1 MFEFRIP
8 KPVRAAPHHLA
19 SVLNIYLQ
27 PWQAVVLYVRVRR
40 DLLGTVTAIVRERG
54 DLVDLRLGRLRILL
68 VSAPATIHNVLVTQ
82 NRVFHKAKGP
92 IFIGDVLGDGLLT
105 SEDTAW
111 RRSRRMIQPAFEK
124 KTVARL
130 ADTMVALAN
139 EHVATWVDGQQRD
152 MSSDMTTLALT
163 IATVTLFGFQDAAL
177 TRDVQDG
184 ISRAMRY
191 ANRRMLA
198 LVPLPGWMPT
208 PGGRDFNR
216 ARHLLVDAI
225 SRIIDERRQHP
236 SPVADLLGLLMD
248 AVDAEGQPF
257 TAQELRDHSLTLL
270 LAGHET
276 TANVLAWT
284 WYLLGQHPH
293 VRARVEA
300 ELAAELGAE
309 APTAQSLPHLIYLNA
324 VIRES
329 LRLYPPVWSV
339 ARQAVKPFQL
349 AGRSYP
355 AGALVIAL
363 PWVVQ
368 RDPALYGEADQFRP
382 ERWLDGSASALPE
395 FAYFPFGGG
404 PRLCI
409 GKPFALTEIPL
420 VVAAICQQFR
430 LHSVPGPAITPEP
443 LVTLRPR
450 HGVPVTVERRG
461 AGSPARAAVAEEPPA
476 ALG

>member
-1 MFEFRIP
+1 LFEFRIP

-19 SVLNIYLQ
+19 SVVNVYLQ
-27 PWQAVVLYVRVRR
+27 PWQAVVLYFRVRR
-40 DLLGTVTAIVRERG
+40 DLLGTVTAMVRERG

-68 VSAPATIHNVLVTQ
+68 VSAPAMIHNVLVTQ

-111 RRSRRMIQPAFEK
+111 RRSRRMIQPAFER

-130 ADTMVALAN
+130 ADTMVALTN
-139 EHVATWVDGQQRD
+139 EHVAAWTDGQERD

-198 LVPLPGWMPT
+198 LMPLPAWVPT
-208 PGGRDFNR
+208 PGGRDFNH
-216 ARHLLVDAI
+216 ARHLLIDAVT
-225 SRIIDERRQHP
+225 RIIDERRRNP
-236 SPVADLLGLLMD
+236 SAAGDLLGLLMD
-248 AVDAEGQPF
+248 AVDPEGQPF
-257 TAQELRDHSLTLL
+257 TAKELRDHSLTLL

-284 WYLLGQHPH
+284 WYLLGRHPE
-293 VRARVEA
+293 VRFKVEA
-300 ELAAELGAE
+300 ELAQELGAE
-309 APTAQSLPHLIYLNA
+309 LPTAQSLPNLTYLNA

-339 ARQAVKPFQL
+339 ARQAIQPFQL
-349 AGRSYP
+349 GGHSYP

-368 RDPALYGEADQFRP
+368 RDPALYVEADQFRP
-382 ERWLDGSASALPE
+382 ERWLDGSAGTLPE

-420 VVAAICQQFR
+420 VVASICQQFR

-443 LVTLRPR
+443 LITLRPR
-450 HGVPVTVERRG
+450 HGVPVRVERR
-461 AGSPARAAVAEEPPA
+461 AIDHRSAPTIAEESPV
-476 ALG
+476 ALD